1 MLEIVVGG
9 VASPAQDERIEI
21 EAADRGEVS
30 ILGGNTSVRSPE

>member
-30 ILGGNTSVRSPE
+30 MGGNTSVRSPE